1 MKVGAYIFPSLG
13 KYRPKLGKM
22 HNEDETIYIQ
32 SRLEISRYVMDLNL
46 DIEED
51 MTCYILIIKSEQS

>member
-1 MKVGAYIFPSLG
+1 
-13 KYRPKLGKM
+13 M

>member
-1 MKVGAYIFPSLG
+1 MI
-13 KYRPKLGKM
+13 M

-32 SRLEISRYVMDLNL
+32 SHLAISRYVMDLNL
-46 DIEED
+46 DIDEG